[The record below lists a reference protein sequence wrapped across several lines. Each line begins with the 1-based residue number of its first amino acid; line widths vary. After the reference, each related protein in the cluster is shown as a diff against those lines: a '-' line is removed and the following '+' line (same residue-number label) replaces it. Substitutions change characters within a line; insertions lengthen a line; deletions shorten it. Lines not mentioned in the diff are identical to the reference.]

1 MNRSIVRV
9 LLGLMTLLLAGCG
22 FKMQGVTP
30 MPFDSLNITIPQNS
44 QFGADVRRA
53 IRAASPDTVIL
64 ELSQLKPVVTGDDP
78 EVDSKK
84 KKPVYDPKTIAQA
97 KLEQV
102 SEVRSSRI
110 VSINARGK
118 PEEFELTLV
127 YTFRLVNAKNQ
138 IILPDTTLS
147 AARAMPFDE
156 RVVQAKEGEAVTLY
170 RDMQKSLVARMMRR
184 LTAPDIKQ
192 RWDEIQAS
200 TPAEEE
206 NIETAMPIQAP
217 PANLPSPWQNP
228 SLTPLPIPVNPGG

>member
-9 LLGLMTLLLAGCG
+9 LLGLMTVLIAGCG

-30 MPFDSLNITIPQNS
+30 MPFGSLAITIPQNS
-44 QFGADVRRA
+44 QFGSDVRRA
-53 IRAASPDTVIL
+53 IRAASPGTVII
-64 ELSQLKPVVTGDDP
+64 EPSATKPVVPG
-78 EVDSKK
+78 E
-84 KKPVYDPKTIAQA
+84 KPVIDPKTIAQA

-102 SEVRSSRI
+102 SEVRTSRI
-110 VSINARGK
+110 VSLNARGK

-147 AARAMPFDE
+147 AARSMPFDE

-192 RWDEIQAS
+192 RWDMLQAS
-200 TPAEEE
+200 TPAEQE
-206 NIETAMPIQAP
+206 NIDIATPVQAP
-217 PANLPSPWQNP
+217 QDNVPTPLQNP

>member
-1 MNRSIVRV
+1 MKRSFVRV
-9 LLGLMTLLLAGCG
+9 LLGLMTVLLAGCG

-30 MPFDSLNITIPQNS
+30 MPFDSLAITIPQNS

-53 IRAASPDTVIL
+53 IRAVSPGIVII
-64 ELSQLKPVVTGDDP
+64 EPSTAKPIVPGEKRTI
-78 EVDSKK
+78 
-84 KKPVYDPKTIAQA
+84 DPKTVPQA
-97 KLEQV
+97 KLEQI
-102 SEVRSSRI
+102 SEVRNSRI
-110 VSINARGK
+110 VSLNARGK

-138 IILPDTTLS
+138 IILPNTTLS

-192 RWDEIQAS
+192 RWDMLQAS
-200 TPAEEE
+200 TPAEQE
-206 NIETAMPIQAP
+206 NIDTATPVQAP
-217 PANLPSPWQNP
+217 QDSVPTPWQNP

>member
-1 MNRSIVRV
+1 MRV

-30 MPFDSLNITIPQNS
+30 MPFESLAITIPQNS

-53 IRAASPDTVIL
+53 IRAASPDIVII
-64 ELSQLKPVVTGDDP
+64 EPSSVKPVVPG
-78 EVDSKK
+78 E
-84 KKPVYDPKTIAQA
+84 KPVIDPKTIAQA
-97 KLEQV
+97 RLEQV
-102 SEVRSSRI
+102 SEVRNSRI

-138 IILPDTTLS
+138 IILPNTTLY
-147 AARAMPFDE
+147 AVRAMPFDE
-156 RVVQAKEGEAVTLY
+156 RVVQAKEGEAATLY

-184 LTAPDIKQ
+184 LTAPDIKY

-206 NIETAMPIQAP
+206 EIETATPIQAP
-217 PANLPSPWQNP
+217 SDNLSSPLQNP
-228 SLTPLPIPVNPGG
+228 SLNPLPIPVNPGG

>member
-1 MNRSIVRV
+1 MSRSIVRV

-22 FKMQGVTP
+22 FKMQGATP
-30 MPFDSLNITIPQNS
+30 MPFDSLAITIPQNS

-53 IRAASPDTVIL
+53 IRAASPGIVIIEPSSTQPGVKTV
-64 ELSQLKPVVTGDDP
+64 P
-78 EVDSKK
+78 
-84 KKPVYDPKTIAQA
+84 QA

-102 SEVRSSRI
+102 SEVRNSRI
-110 VSINARGK
+110 VSLNARGK

-192 RWDEIQAS
+192 RWDEIKAS
-200 TPAEEE
+200 SPAEQE
-206 NIETAMPIQAP
+206 NIETATPIQAP
-217 PANLPSPWQNP
+217 TGNLPTPWQNP

>member
-1 MNRSIVRV
+1 MSRSIVRV

-30 MPFDSLNITIPQNS
+30 MPFDSLAITIPQNS

-53 IRAASPDTVIL
+53 IRAASPGIVIIEPSSTQPGVKTV
-64 ELSQLKPVVTGDDP
+64 P
-78 EVDSKK
+78 
-84 KKPVYDPKTIAQA
+84 QA

-102 SEVRSSRI
+102 SEVRNSRI
-110 VSINARGK
+110 VSLNARGK

-192 RWDEIQAS
+192 RWDEIKAS
-200 TPAEEE
+200 SPAEQE
-206 NIETAMPIQAP
+206 NIETATPIQAP
-217 PANLPSPWQNP
+217 TGNLPTPWQNP

>member
-1 MNRSIVRV
+1 
-9 LLGLMTLLLAGCG
+9 MTLLLAGCG

-30 MPFDSLNITIPQNS
+30 MPFDSLAITIPQNT

-53 IRAASPDTVIL
+53 IRAASPGIVIIEPSAIQPSVKTV
-64 ELSQLKPVVTGDDP
+64 P
-78 EVDSKK
+78 
-84 KKPVYDPKTIAQA
+84 QA
-97 KLEQV
+97 RLEQV
-102 SEVRSSRI
+102 SEVRNSRI
-110 VSINARGK
+110 VSLNARGK

-192 RWDEIQAS
+192 RWDTLKDPS
-200 TPAEEE
+200 PAAQD
-206 NIETAMPIQAP
+206 NVETATPIQAP
-217 PANLPSPWQNP
+217 PDNLPTPWQIP

>member
-1 MNRSIVRV
+1 MNRSIMRV

-30 MPFDSLNITIPQNS
+30 MPFESLAITIPQNS

-53 IRAASPDTVIL
+53 IRAASPGIVIIEPSSTQPGVKTV
-64 ELSQLKPVVTGDDP
+64 P
-78 EVDSKK
+78 
-84 KKPVYDPKTIAQA
+84 QA

-102 SEVRSSRI
+102 SEVRNSRI
-110 VSINARGK
+110 VSLNARGK

-192 RWDEIQAS
+192 RWDEIKAS
-200 TPAEEE
+200 SPAEQE
-206 NIETAMPIQAP
+206 NIETATPIQAP
-217 PANLPSPWQNP
+217 TGNLPTPWQNP

>member
-9 LLGLMTLLLAGCG
+9 LLALVTLLLAGCG

-30 MPFDSLNITIPQNS
+30 MPFDSLAITIPQNS

-53 IRAASPDTVIL
+53 IRAASPDIVIIESSAAQSGVKTV
-64 ELSQLKPVVTGDDP
+64 P
-78 EVDSKK
+78 
-84 KKPVYDPKTIAQA
+84 QA
-97 KLEQV
+97 RLEQV
-102 SEVRSSRI
+102 SEIRNSRI
-110 VSINARGK
+110 VSLNARGK

-192 RWDEIQAS
+192 RWDEIKAS
-200 TPAEEE
+200 SPAEQE
-206 NIETAMPIQAP
+206 NIETATPIQAP
-217 PANLPSPWQNP
+217 ADNVPTPWQIP

>member
-1 MNRSIVRV
+1 MNRSYVRV

-30 MPFDSLNITIPQNS
+30 MPFDSLAITIPQNT

-53 IRAASPDTVIL
+53 IRAASPGIVIIEPSAIQPSVKTV
-64 ELSQLKPVVTGDDP
+64 P
-78 EVDSKK
+78 
-84 KKPVYDPKTIAQA
+84 QA
-97 KLEQV
+97 RLEQV
-102 SEVRSSRI
+102 SEVRNSRI
-110 VSINARGK
+110 VSLNARGK

-192 RWDEIQAS
+192 RWDTLKDPS
-200 TPAEEE
+200 PAAQD
-206 NIETAMPIQAP
+206 NVETATPIQAP
-217 PANLPSPWQNP
+217 PDNLPTPWQIP

>member
-1 MNRSIVRV
+1 MSRSIVRV

-22 FKMQGVTP
+22 FKMQGATP
-30 MPFDSLNITIPQNS
+30 MPFDSLAITIPQNS

-53 IRAASPDTVIL
+53 IRAASPGIVIIEPSSTQPGVKTV
-64 ELSQLKPVVTGDDP
+64 P
-78 EVDSKK
+78 
-84 KKPVYDPKTIAQA
+84 QA

-102 SEVRSSRI
+102 SEVRNSRI
-110 VSINARGK
+110 VSLNARGK

-192 RWDEIQAS
+192 RWDEIKAS
-200 TPAEEE
+200 SPAEQE
-206 NIETAMPIQAP
+206 NIETATPIQSP
-217 PANLPSPWQNP
+217 TGNLPTPWQNP

>member
-1 MNRSIVRV
+1 V

-30 MPFDSLNITIPQNS
+30 MPFDSLAITIPQNT

-53 IRAASPDTVIL
+53 IRAASPGIVIIEPSAIQPSVKTV
-64 ELSQLKPVVTGDDP
+64 P
-78 EVDSKK
+78 
-84 KKPVYDPKTIAQA
+84 QA
-97 KLEQV
+97 RLEQV
-102 SEVRSSRI
+102 SEVRNSRI
-110 VSINARGK
+110 VSLNARGK

-192 RWDEIQAS
+192 RWDTLKDPS
-200 TPAEEE
+200 PAAQD
-206 NIETAMPIQAP
+206 NVETATPIQAP
-217 PANLPSPWQNP
+217 PDNLPTPWQIP

>member
-1 MNRSIVRV
+1 MNRSIMRV

-30 MPFDSLNITIPQNS
+30 MPFESLAITIPQNS

-53 IRAASPDTVIL
+53 IRAASPDIVII
-64 ELSQLKPVVTGDDP
+64 EPSSVKPVVPG
-78 EVDSKK
+78 E
-84 KKPVYDPKTIAQA
+84 KPVIDPKTIAQA
-97 KLEQV
+97 RLEQV
-102 SEVRSSRI
+102 SEVRNSRI

-118 PEEFELTLV
+118 PEEFELTLI

-138 IILPDTTLS
+138 IILPDTTLA

-192 RWDEIQAS
+192 RWDEIKAS

-206 NIETAMPIQAP
+206 NIETATPIQTP
-217 PANLPSPWQNP
+217 PDNLPTPWQTP

>member
-1 MNRSIVRV
+1 MNRSFVRM
-9 LLGLMTLLLAGCG
+9 LLGLMTMLLAGCG

-30 MPFDSLNITIPQNS
+30 MPFDSLAITIPQNS

-53 IRAASPDTVIL
+53 IRAASPGIVII
-64 ELSQLKPVVTGDDP
+64 EPSAAKPIVPGEKLVI
-78 EVDSKK
+78 
-84 KKPVYDPKTIAQA
+84 DPKTVPQA
-97 KLEQV
+97 RLEQI
-102 SEVRSSRI
+102 SEVRNSRI
-110 VSINARGK
+110 VSLNARGK

-138 IILPDTTLS
+138 IILPNTTLS

-192 RWDEIQAS
+192 RWDMLQAS
-200 TPAEEE
+200 TPAEQE
-206 NIETAMPIQAP
+206 NIDVATPVQAP
-217 PANLPSPWQNP
+217 KENIPTPWQNP

>member
-1 MNRSIVRV
+1 
-9 LLGLMTLLLAGCG
+9 MTLLLAGCG
-22 FKMQGVTP
+22 FKMQGATP
-30 MPFDSLNITIPQNS
+30 MPFDSLAITIPQNS

-53 IRAASPDTVIL
+53 IRAASPGIVIIEPSSTQPGVKTV
-64 ELSQLKPVVTGDDP
+64 P
-78 EVDSKK
+78 
-84 KKPVYDPKTIAQA
+84 QA

-102 SEVRSSRI
+102 SEVRNSRI
-110 VSINARGK
+110 VSLNARGK

-192 RWDEIQAS
+192 RWDEIKAS
-200 TPAEEE
+200 SPAEQE
-206 NIETAMPIQAP
+206 NIETATPIQAP
-217 PANLPSPWQNP
+217 TGNLPTPWQNP

>member
-1 MNRSIVRV
+1 MNRSSIRL
-9 LLGLMTLLLAGCG
+9 LLGCMTVLLAGCG
-22 FKMQGVTP
+22 FRMQGVTP
-30 MPFDSLNITIPQNS
+30 MPFDSLSITIPQNS

-53 IRAASPDTVIL
+53 IRAASPNTVIIEPTVTPPL
-64 ELSQLKPVVTGDDP
+64 APGEKQVV
-78 EVDSKK
+78 
-84 KKPVYDPKTIAQA
+84 DPKTVAQA

-102 SEVRSSRI
+102 SEVRTSRI
-110 VSINARGK
+110 VALNAQGK

-156 RVVQAKEGEAVTLY
+156 RVVQAKETEAVTLY

-192 RWDEIQAS
+192 RWDALNNSSSAEQENTEIAV
-200 TPAEEE
+200 PV
-206 NIETAMPIQAP
+206 QAP
-217 PANLPSPWQNP
+217 NTNIPTPWQNP
-228 SLTPLPIPVNPGG
+228 PLTPLPIPVNPGG

>member
-9 LLGLMTLLLAGCG
+9 LLALVTLLLAGCG

-30 MPFDSLNITIPQNS
+30 MPFDSLAITIPQNS

-53 IRAASPDTVIL
+53 IRAASPDIVIIESSAAQSGVKTV
-64 ELSQLKPVVTGDDP
+64 P
-78 EVDSKK
+78 
-84 KKPVYDPKTIAQA
+84 QA
-97 KLEQV
+97 RLEQV
-102 SEVRSSRI
+102 SEIRKSRI
-110 VSINARGK
+110 VSLNARGK

-192 RWDEIQAS
+192 RWDEIKAS
-200 TPAEEE
+200 SPAEQE
-206 NIETAMPIQAP
+206 NIETATPIQAP
-217 PANLPSPWQNP
+217 ADNVPTPWQIP

>member
-1 MNRSIVRV
+1 MNRSFVRM
-9 LLGLMTLLLAGCG
+9 LLGLMTVLLAGCG

-30 MPFDSLNITIPQNS
+30 MPFDSLAITIPQNS

-53 IRAASPDTVIL
+53 IRAASPGIVII
-64 ELSQLKPVVTGDDP
+64 EPSAAKPIVTG
-78 EVDSKK
+78 EKLVI
-84 KKPVYDPKTIAQA
+84 DPKTIPQA
-97 KLEQV
+97 RLEQI
-102 SEVRSSRI
+102 SEVRNSRI
-110 VSINARGK
+110 VSLNARGK

-138 IILPDTTLS
+138 ILLPNTTLS

-192 RWDEIQAS
+192 RWDMLQAS
-200 TPAEEE
+200 TPAEQE
-206 NIETAMPIQAP
+206 NIDVATPAQAP
-217 PANLPSPWQNP
+217 KENIPTPWQNP

>member
-1 MNRSIVRV
+1 
-9 LLGLMTLLLAGCG
+9 
-22 FKMQGVTP
+22 MQGATP
-30 MPFDSLNITIPQNS
+30 MPFDSLAITIPQNS

-53 IRAASPDTVIL
+53 IRAASPGIVIIEPSSTQPGVKTV
-64 ELSQLKPVVTGDDP
+64 P
-78 EVDSKK
+78 
-84 KKPVYDPKTIAQA
+84 QA

-102 SEVRSSRI
+102 SEVRNSRI
-110 VSINARGK
+110 VSLNARGK

-192 RWDEIQAS
+192 RWDEIKAS
-200 TPAEEE
+200 SPAEQE
-206 NIETAMPIQAP
+206 NIETATPIQAP
-217 PANLPSPWQNP
+217 TGNLPTPWQNP

>member
-1 MNRSIVRV
+1 VRV

-30 MPFDSLNITIPQNS
+30 MPFDSLAITIPQNT

-53 IRAASPDTVIL
+53 IRAASPGIVIIEPSAIQPSVKTV
-64 ELSQLKPVVTGDDP
+64 P
-78 EVDSKK
+78 
-84 KKPVYDPKTIAQA
+84 QA
-97 KLEQV
+97 RLEQV
-102 SEVRSSRI
+102 SEVRNSRI
-110 VSINARGK
+110 VSLNARGK

-184 LTAPDIKQ
+184 LTAPDIKE
-192 RWDEIQAS
+192 RWDTLKDPS
-200 TPAEEE
+200 PAAQD
-206 NIETAMPIQAP
+206 NVETATPIQAP
-217 PANLPSPWQNP
+217 PDNLPTPWQIP

>member
-9 LLGLMTLLLAGCG
+9 LLALVTLLLAGCG

-30 MPFDSLNITIPQNS
+30 MPFESLAITIPQNS

-53 IRAASPDTVIL
+53 IRAASPDIVIIESSAAQSGVKTV
-64 ELSQLKPVVTGDDP
+64 P
-78 EVDSKK
+78 
-84 KKPVYDPKTIAQA
+84 QA
-97 KLEQV
+97 RLEQV
-102 SEVRSSRI
+102 SEIRNSRI
-110 VSINARGK
+110 VSLNARGK

-192 RWDEIQAS
+192 RWDEIKAS
-200 TPAEEE
+200 SPAEQE
-206 NIETAMPIQAP
+206 NIETATPIQAP
-217 PANLPSPWQNP
+217 ADNVPTPWQIP

>member
-1 MNRSIVRV
+1 MNRSFVRM
-9 LLGLMTLLLAGCG
+9 LLGLMTMLLAGCG

-30 MPFDSLNITIPQNS
+30 MPFESLAITIPQNS

-53 IRAASPDTVIL
+53 IRAASPGIVII
-64 ELSQLKPVVTGDDP
+64 EPSAAKPVVPG
-78 EVDSKK
+78 EKLVIDSK
-84 KKPVYDPKTIAQA
+84 TIPQA
-97 KLEQV
+97 RLEQI
-102 SEVRSSRI
+102 SEVRNSRI
-110 VSINARGK
+110 VALNARGK

-192 RWDEIQAS
+192 RWDMLNAS
-200 TPAEEE
+200 TPTEQE
-206 NIETAMPIQAP
+206 NIDVATPVQAP
-217 PANLPSPWQNP
+217 KDNIPTPWQNP

>member
-1 MNRSIVRV
+1 MNQSYVRMRLLV
-9 LLGLMTLLLAGCG
+9 LGLISLLLTGCG

-30 MPFDSLNITIPQNS
+30 MPFDTLAITIPQNS

-53 IRAASPDTVIL
+53 IRAASPNTRII
-64 ELSQLKPVVTGDDP
+64 EPSTTKPVDP
-78 EVDSKK
+78 DE
-84 KKPVYDPKTIAQA
+84 KPVIDPKNIPQA

-102 SEVRSSRI
+102 SEIRNQRI
-110 VSINARGK
+110 VSLNAQGK
-118 PEEFELTLV
+118 PEEFELTLA

-138 IILPDTTLS
+138 VILPDTTLS

-156 RVVQAKEGEAVTLY
+156 RVVQAKEGEAATLY

-192 RWDEIQAS
+192 RWDALNAS
-200 TPAEEE
+200 TPDEQE
-206 NIETAMPIQAP
+206 NIDTAVPIQAP
-217 PANLPSPWQNP
+217 SVIPSPWQNP

>member
-9 LLGLMTLLLAGCG
+9 LLGLMTVLLAGCG

-53 IRAASPDTVIL
+53 IRAASPGIVII
-64 ELSQLKPVVTGDDP
+64 EPTAAKPIVPGEKRTI
-78 EVDSKK
+78 
-84 KKPVYDPKTIAQA
+84 DPKTIAQA

-102 SEVRSSRI
+102 SEVRTSRI
-110 VSINARGK
+110 VSLNARGK

-127 YTFRLVNAKNQ
+127 YTFRLVTAKNQ
-138 IILPDTTLS
+138 IILPNTTLS

-170 RDMQKSLVARMMRR
+170 RDMQKSLVSRMMRR

-192 RWDEIQAS
+192 RWDEIKAS
-200 TPAEEE
+200 TPADEE
-206 NIETAMPIQAP
+206 NVETAIPIQAP
-217 PANLPSPWQNP
+217 ADNLPTPWQNP

>member
-1 MNRSIVRV
+1 MTRSFVRV
-9 LLGLMTLLLAGCG
+9 LLGLLVVVLSGCG

-30 MPFDSLNITIPQNS
+30 MPFDSLAITIPQNS

-53 IRAASPDTVIL
+53 IRAASPNTLII
-64 ELSQLKPVVTGDDP
+64 EPSEAKPIVPGEKRTA
-78 EVDSKK
+78 DSKSA
-84 KKPVYDPKTIAQA
+84 PQA
-97 KLEQV
+97 RLEQV
-102 SEVRSSRI
+102 SEVRNARI
-110 VSINARGK
+110 VSLNAQGK

-138 IILPDTTLS
+138 IILPDTTIS

-192 RWDEIQAS
+192 RWDMLNTS
-200 TPAEEE
+200 SKDDP
-206 NIETAMPIQAP
+206 ETNEVALPIQAP
-217 PANLPSPWQNP
+217 SDIPRPWQNP
-228 SLTPLPIPVNPGG
+228 SLMPLPIPVNPGG